1 MVPEYHI
8 YLLEKVLN
16 DLLFRITFKQPIEA
30 RHLAGV
36 LGKIQALKR
45 SHGSI
50 VSILSRASQHKLGKE
65 VLEKGW
71 ETSIELNE
79 DCFNELIFLKQ
90 QLFVTNGQLIRNS
103 LSAGKIFELE
113 EVKKTVEIISKTS
126 EKVDNLFVSD
136 ASESSAFIFCQCFGS
151 GSVWIRIIWSDPD
164 PDPYQETIDMDPGS
178 VKN

>member
-1 MVPEYHI
+1 MDSVNLKYWTFDEKL
-8 YLLEKVLN
+8 YLLEKVLD
-16 DLLFRITFKQPIEA
+16 DLLIRITFKQPIEA

-45 SHGSI
+45 SPGSI

-65 VLEKGW
+65 VLERRW
-71 ETSIELNE
+71 ETLIELNE
-79 DCFNELIFLKQ
+79 DCYNELIFLKQ
-90 QLFVTNGQLIRNS
+90 QLFVTNGQFIRNS

-136 ASESSAFIFCQCFGS
+136 ASESSAFIFYS
-151 GSVWIRIIWSDPD
+151 GDFHLVNDLSLIILKRTRVQVIESF
-164 PDPYQETIDMDPGS
+164 
-178 VKN
+178 